1 MKENVMWNRI
11 TARIPAGIVCGFA
24 LWAGGAGATE
34 LVYVPVNPNFGGAPN
49 NAPGLLAAASATNKH
64 GLQSG
69 LGGSSLSQSP
79 LQQFNQTLERMVL
92 SQLASSATSKLMGQ
106 DGKLIPGT
114 FSTENFIITVTD
126 LGGGILRVTTTE
138 RATGVVTSFEV
149 GQ

>member
-1 MKENVMWNRI
+1 MWNRI
-11 TARIPAGIVCGFA
+11 TLRIPPAIVCGLA
-24 LWAGGAGATE
+24 LWASGAGATE
-34 LVYVPVNPNFGGAPN
+34 LVYVPVNPHFGGSPN
-49 NAPGLLAAASATNKH
+49 NAPGLLASASATNKH

-69 LGGSSLSQSP
+69 LGGSSLNQTP

-114 FSTENFIITVTD
+114 FTTENFIITVTD

-138 RATGVVTSFEV
+138 KATGVVTSFEV